1 MKLNK
6 KQKRVLVSI
15 PIVIIF
21 VAGIFPLFD
30 WMLGRGHDEIVGAF
44 RTGLTAACGGAL
56 YGVLSLLFNW
66 PMDLRD
72 KE

>member
-15 PIVIIF
+15 PIVVIF

-30 WMLGRGHDEIVGAF
+30 WMLGGDHDEIVGAF
-44 RTGLTAACGGAL
+44 RLGLTAACSGAL
-56 YGVLSLLFNW
+56 LWVLSLIFNW
-66 PMDLRD
+66 PNDLRD

>member
-21 VAGIFPLFD
+21 VAGLFPLFD
-30 WMLGRGHDEIVGAF
+30 WMLGGDHDQIVGAF
-44 RTGLTAACGGAL
+44 RIGLIAACSGAL
-56 YGVLSLLFNW
+56 FWVLSLLFNW
-66 PMDLRD
+66 PTDLRD